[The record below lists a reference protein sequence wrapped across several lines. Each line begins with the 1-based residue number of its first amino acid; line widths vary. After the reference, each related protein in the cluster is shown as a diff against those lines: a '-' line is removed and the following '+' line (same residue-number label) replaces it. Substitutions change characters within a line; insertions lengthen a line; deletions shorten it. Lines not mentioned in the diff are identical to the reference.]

1 MALVGFKA
9 PALPLP
15 PPQYDVRQQ
24 NELNRTLRL
33 YFNRLDSLTPN
44 QAQSYQANE
53 FIGGSFVGGN
63 VTASSITGFGRGLE
77 FPYGAFQDDT
87 DQVAVSTTTAYA
99 VSLNTTDYSF
109 GVFVES
115 NSRITPYINGLYNLQ
130 FSIQF
135 VNTDS
140 QIHDVDIWFR
150 KNGTNISN
158 SNSRYSVP
166 NKHGS
171 IDGHLI
177 AALNFFTALNARDYI
192 ELMWRTDNTSVSIQ
206 SLPATSSPDRPA
218 IPSVIVTLSWV
229 SALPAQFVLP
239 FTGALT
245 VAGSAPTIATSIV
258 SGSGSV
264 AFLGYAPTVTIA

>member
-1 MALVGFKA
+1 MALVGFRA

-24 NELNRTLRL
+24 NEFIRALRL

-44 QAQSYQANE
+44 EADSYRANQ
-53 FIGGSFVGGN
+53 FIGGTFSGTG
-63 VTASSITGFGRGLE
+63 ITGTAISGFGSGLSV
-77 FPYGAFQDDT
+77 PYGAFQDST
-87 DQVAVSTTTAYA
+87 DQVAVSTTEAYP
-99 VSLNTTDYSF
+99 VTFNTTDYSL
-109 GVFVES
+109 GVFVEN

-130 FSIQF
+130 FSIQL

-140 QIHDVDIWFR
+140 QIHDIDIWFR
-150 KNGTNISN
+150 KNGTNIDN

-192 ELMWRTDNTSVSIQ
+192 EIMWRTDNTAVSIQ
-206 SLPATSSPDRPA
+206 TLPSTSSPDRPA
-218 IPSVIVTLSWV
+218 IPSVIATLSWV
-229 SALPAQFVLP
+229 AALPNSFIVP
-239 FTGALT
+239 
-245 VAGSAPTIATSIV
+245 PTRSV
-258 SGSGSV
+258 SL
-264 AFLGYAPTVTIA
+264 AGYAPTVTIA